1 MTKLNVKNL
10 DHLGIIAAI
19 VDELGLVDYIN
30 EQLQENDR
38 AKISAGLVVK
48 AMILNGLGFINSPL
62 YLLDSGKFLR
72 RVSGEKKVGH
82 PIQKSAVMSETG

>member
-1 MTKLNVKNL
+1 MTQLNVKNL
-10 DHLGIIAAI
+10 DHLGIIAAV

-48 AMILNGLGFINSPL
+48 AMILNGW
-62 YLLDSGKFLR
+62 
-72 RVSGEKKVGH
+72 
-82 PIQKSAVMSETG
+82 

>member
-1 MTKLNVKNL
+1 MTQLNVKNL
-10 DHLGIIAAI
+10 DHLGIIAAV

-48 AMILNGLGFINSPL
+48 AMILNGLGFIRHSAGCRHLCGNKFKLL
-62 YLLDSGKFLR
+62 YSWCIK
-72 RVSGEKKVGH
+72 
-82 PIQKSAVMSETG
+82 TN

>member
-62 YLLDSGKFLR
+62 YLFSPSSAEIC
-72 RVSGEKKVGH
+72 VHEKG
-82 PIQKSAVMSETG
+82 GDDDR

>member
-1 MTKLNVKNL
+1 MTQLNVKNL
-10 DHLGIIAAI
+10 DHLGIIAAV

-38 AKISAGLVVK
+38 AQISAGLVVK

-62 YLLDSGKFLR
+62 YLFSRFFEDIPRTVIICVF
-72 RVSGEKKVGH
+72 
-82 PIQKSAVMSETG
+82 

>member
-30 EQLQENDR
+30 EQLGYIPD
-38 AKISAGLVVK
+38 KVVHR
-48 AMILNGLGFINSPL
+48 IW
-62 YLLDSGKFLR
+62 GKM
-72 RVSGEKKVGH
+72 EKN
-82 PIQKSAVMSETG
+82 

>member
-1 MTKLNVKNL
+1 MTQLNVKNL
-10 DHLGIIAAI
+10 DHLGIIAAV

-48 AMILNGLGFINSPL
+48 AMILNGWLSPCL
-62 YLLDSGKFLR
+62 CVMLCYELKQANNLSR
-72 RVSGEKKVGH
+72 RWVVF
-82 PIQKSAVMSETG
+82 

>member
-38 AKISAGLVVK
+38 AKISAGLVVSNRSERVNSYGGNREGGVVPLRL
-48 AMILNGLGFINSPL
+48 ALTASVINSKT
-62 YLLDSGKFLR
+62 SRF
-72 RVSGEKKVGH
+72 
-82 PIQKSAVMSETG
+82 